1 MKNIDSRYWIEL
13 TAITALLI
21 VLGLVGFLLIF
32 PGQYA
37 PALPFMLGILVILTV
52 AGQIELSSLLDKKFS
67 QFNTA
72 FLIYKGLKLFV
83 LMVVLIIYSV
93 LHKEHA
99 VSFILGTFVMYL
111 VYMIFEA
118 RSLNRQSRK
127 QAKR

>member
-13 TAITALLI
+13 TGVTALLI
-21 VLGLVGFLLIF
+21 VLGLVGFIWVF

-37 PALPFMLGILVILTV
+37 PALPIMLAILVILTV
-52 AGQIELSSLLDKKFS
+52 AGQIKLSSLLDQKFS

-72 FLIYKGLKLFV
+72 FLIYKGLKFFV
-83 LMVVLIIYSV
+83 LMVLLIIYSL

-99 VSFILGTFVMYL
+99 VPFILATFIMYL
-111 VYMIFEA
+111 VYMIFEV